1 MEHKKRPKPTD
12 VGLRDV
18 VADGWWSMATG
29 ELTRGVKIRSTDTVI
44 DVGCGDGGH
53 SYFCAR
59 QGAEVLFIDMDTAKL
74 AAAEEKIKASP
85 AHAYRAILSDCN
97 PIPLPDSTGD
107 VIICTEVLEHVPD
120 PRQFLQE
127 LARVAKPGARLVVT
141 VPDARSEKLVGATAP
156 EGYFKEPNHIRI
168 FAEGELRDHVL
179 ATGLEIQSE
188 QSLGSYWSMYMALSW
203 LTSETEEILPIDNS
217 HPIPDHWT
225 RLWRELQNHPNGHL
239 VMDRF
244 NELLPRTHS
253 IVALKPADPR

>member
-1 MEHKKRPKPTD
+1 MP
-12 VGLRDV
+12 
-18 VADGWWSMATG
+18 TG

-59 QGAEVLFIDMDTAKL
+59 QGAEVLFIDMDAAKL

-97 PIPLPDSTGD
+97 PIPLPDATGD

-120 PRQFLQE
+120 PLQFLRE
-127 LARVAKPGARLVVT
+127 LVRVAKPGARLVVT

-156 EGYFKEPNHIRI
+156 QGYFKEPNHIRI
-168 FAEGELRDHVL
+168 FAEGELRDHLL
-179 ATGLEIQSE
+179 ASGLEIQSE

-225 RLWRELQNHPNGHL
+225 RLWRELQDHPNGHL

-253 IVALKPADPR
+253 IVALKPAGPR

>member
-18 VADGWWSMATG
+18 VADGWWNMATG
-29 ELTRGVKIRSTDTVI
+29 ELARGVKIRSTDTVI

-59 QGAEVLFIDMDTAKL
+59 QGAEVLFIDMDAAKL

-85 AHAYRAILSDCN
+85 AHAYTAILSDCN
-97 PIPLPDSTGD
+97 PIPLPDATGD

-127 LARVAKPGARLVVT
+127 LVRVAKPGARLVVT

-156 EGYFKEPNHIRI
+156 KGYFKEPNHIRI
-168 FAEGELRDHVL
+168 FAEGELRDHLL
-179 ATGLEIQSE
+179 ASGLAIQSE

-203 LTSETEEILPIDNS
+203 LTSGTEEILPIDNS

-239 VMDRF
+239 VTDRF

-253 IVALKPADPR
+253 IVALKPASPR